1 LVTIICLCYNHEDY
15 VQQSLESAWNQS
27 YNNIELIIV
36 NDLSKDH
43 SLEKI
48 NNWLRNKNSDR
59 IHFINNSTNLGHT
72 KSFNKAYNIASGEF
86 IIDLATDDLLTQN
99 AVAQHMENFKHN
111 QNSGVSFSNIEN
123 INADGEIINTFYK
136 ANENTPYFKD
146 LIPKSGYLY
155 NELLSAF
162 YLNACG
168 MCVKKEVYDYLG
180 GYDETLD
187 YEDFDFWVR
196 SSFKYNYIYG
206 DFISVKKR
214 MLVTSHSVLAKTVRE
229 NQFRKDKSTYRVCQ
243 KAYTQNQT
251 KQNFEA
257 LIVRG
262 IHEFKIMVK
271 TNNIGIAFK
280 YGILILKSYCKKVTL
295 QFVKS

>member
-1 LVTIICLCYNHEDY
+1 MVTIICLCYNHEDY
-15 VQQSLESAWNQS
+15 VQQSLDSAWNQS
-27 YNNIELIIV
+27 YNKIELIIV
-36 NDLSKDH
+36 NDLSNDH

-48 NNWLRNKNSDR
+48 NDWLQDKNSDR
-59 IHFINNSTNLGHT
+59 IHFINNKTNLGHT
-72 KSFNKAYNIASGEF
+72 KSFNKAYNIANGEF

-99 AVAQHMENFKHN
+99 AVDQHIENFKHN
-111 QNSGVSFSNIEN
+111 QKAGVSFSNIKN
-123 INADGEIINTFYK
+123 INASGAIINTFYK
-136 ANENTPYFKD
+136 ANENIPYFKD
-146 LIPKSGYLY
+146 FMPKSGYLY

-206 DFISVKKR
+206 DFISLKKR
-214 MLVTSHSVLAKTVRE
+214 MLDTSHSVLAQTVRKK
-229 NQFRKDKSTYRVCQ
+229 QFKKDRSTYSVCQ
-243 KAYTQNQT
+243 KAYIQNET

-257 LIVRG
+257 LIIRG

-271 TNNIGIAFK
+271 TKHTSMAIK
-280 YGILILKSYCKKVTL
+280 YGILILKSYCKKVSL